1 MGSLNSLMD
10 AILTGVDADFMGRA
24 YPTYWQ
30 TTIAVHEPGS
40 LIPCA
45 IDSGDGK
52 TIIMT
57 RASTD
62 EIVDRALRAS
72 CAEMGSRVGKAGAP
86 TTASIGKDD
95 SAT

>member
-1 MGSLNSLMD
+1 MIDVL
-10 AILTGVDADFMGRA
+10 LTDPDADFMGRA

-72 CAEMGSRVGKAGAP
+72 CSEMGSRVGKAGAP
-86 TTASIGKDD
+86 TTASIGMLDGPGRLM
-95 SAT
+95 TY